1 MKTMFMWQLSEEMQ
15 DEILKDLREV
25 LDDEEDIERAMSSR
39 LCDLEDTINIEKYLL
54 KHLIWGAFIFAQ
66 KFTFN
71 FVQFAYVQSTT
82 KVV

>member
-54 KHLIWGAFIFAQ
+54 KHLI
-66 KFTFN
+66 
-71 FVQFAYVQSTT
+71 
-82 KVV
+82 